1 MKKMIL
7 TGSLLLLA
15 APALGSALLHGDTA
29 HGEKVHAQYCTSCH
43 DNMTGGRG
51 DMIYTRPNRRISTI
65 EGLIGQVNRCNA
77 MQRLNLSENDLN
89 GITKYL
95 NETFYKFPD

>member
-1 MKKMIL
+1 MKTMIL
-7 TGSLLLLA
+7 TGSLLLFSS
-15 APALGSALLHGDTA
+15 PALASALLHGDPA
-29 HGEKVHAQYCTSCH
+29 HGKTVHDQNCSGCH

-51 DMIYTRPNRRISTI
+51 DMIYTRPDRRISTI

-77 MQRLNLSENDLN
+77 MQRLNLSEDDLN